1 MRRIVLGITGTY
13 SSYFLGNYLM
23 FNKEYNQMNSGLIK
37 INDEEVDRD
46 ILKEVKE
53 KQNNVMNHLPFWNQE
68 GKIMYDASKWKDD
81 AKSFVIVSKKFNTMS
96 IFNNPGIYQ
105 VEKSQ
110 IVYKSRDVLLITSG
124 MLLGLTGPMWA
135 PSVLVFSGLAG
146 AVTGVFQLYNQYT
159 FLKNQSDQS
168 QMTCPLMENLE
179 KIKSSQVKPSLWN
192 GGTEESK

>member
-1 MRRIVLGITGTY
+1 MMRRIVLGITGTY

-23 FNKEYNQMNSGLIK
+23 FNKEFNQMNSGLIK

-96 IFNNPGIYQ
+96 LFNNPGIYQ

-110 IVYKSRDVLLITSG
+110 FAYKTRDTLLITSG
-124 MLLGLTGPMWA
+124 LLLGLTGPMWA
-135 PSVLVFSGLAG
+135 PSVLVVSGLAG

-159 FLKNQSDQS
+159 FLKDQS
-168 QMTCPLMENLE
+168 QPQTCPLMENLE
-179 KIKSSQVKPSLWN
+179 KIKSSQVKSSLWN
-192 GGTEESK
+192 GGTGESK